1 MFKGF
6 KIDGLKLSSR
16 VNHNCELLNLKHYYA
31 SGCELYDEMKCE
43 ISSKLSYLK
52 YGDNVL
58 DATQIQSDWF
68 PVIDA
73 DIFISHSHIDEK
85 LAIAF
90 AGWLKDN
97 FGLTSFI
104 DSCLWG
110 YCNKLL
116 LKIDKDN
123 WDVSD
128 GKHFDYEKRNKSTA
142 IVHIILSNALTRMID
157 KTECLF
163 FLDTSSSV
171 PLKDLRDGMTY
182 SPWIFNELEVSRL
195 IKPKSPDRLVR
206 STRYFSLINE
216 SAGPTAAF
224 RLMTD
229 HLEKLSISDLKKW
242 KDICNNQNRTLL
254 NYINGFPYRGSEAL
268 DKLYLQKEIIMSK

>member
-1 MFKGF
+1 ME
-6 KIDGLKLSSR
+6 
-16 VNHNCELLNLKHYYA
+16 N
-31 SGCELYDEMKCE
+31 E

-52 YGDNVL
+52 DDDNVL

-68 PVIDA
+68 PVVDA

-90 AGWLKDN
+90 AGWLKEHFN
-97 FGLTSFI
+97 LTSFI

-110 YCNKLL
+110 YCNELL
-116 LKIDKDN
+116 LQIDCDN
-123 WDVSD
+123 WSKED
-128 GKHFDYEKRNKSTA
+128 GRCFDYEKRNKSTA
-142 IVHIILSNALTRMID
+142 IVHTILSNALTRMID

-171 PLKDLRDGMTY
+171 PLKNLRGGMTY